1 MTGPIPRPGILG
13 LQPYVGGA
21 AGADGGAAPLINI
34 ASNESPLGAS
44 PMARAAYE
52 AAAGGLAIYPN
63 GGCDGLRSALA
74 RYHGLDPAR
83 IVCGAGSDELIA
95 LLCKAYAGE
104 GDEVLHSAHG
114 FLMYALSAKSAGAT
128 PIAAPELALTT
139 DVDALLSRVTARTK
153 LVFVANPNNPTGTY
167 LTQEQMTALHG
178 GLPDTVMLVIDA
190 AYAEYVGHNDY
201 DCGVELVS
209 RHDNVVMTRTFS
221 KIYGLAGLRV
231 GWMYGPAAV
240 VDVINRVRGPFNVSS
255 AAQAAAVA
263 ALEDIAHTD
272 RARANNDA
280 VMAWFSTQ
288 CTELGLTVNPSAGN
302 FVIVRFDETPGR
314 DAEAA
319 FEHLRARGILVRR
332 MGGYGLGAW
341 LRMTIGTQ
349 AQMQDTADA
358 LRAFV
363 GAS

>member
-1 MTGPIPRPGILG
+1 MTGPTPRPGILE

-21 AGADGGAAPLINI
+21 AGADGAAPPINI
-34 ASNESPLGAS
+34 AANESPLGAS
-44 PMARAAYE
+44 PLARAAYE
-52 AAAGGLAIYPN
+52 AAAQGLAIYPD
-63 GGCDGLRSALA
+63 GGCDALRSALA
-74 RYHGLDPAR
+74 RYHGLDAAR

-95 LLCKAYAGE
+95 LLCKAYAGA

-114 FLMYALSAKSAGAT
+114 FLMYAISAKSAGAT
-128 PIAAPELALTT
+128 PVAAPERALTT
-139 DVDALLSRVTARTK
+139 DVDALLSRVTERTR

-167 LTQEQMTALHG
+167 LTQDEMAALHA

-190 AYAEYVGHNDY
+190 AYAEYVGNNDY
-201 DCGVELVS
+201 DSGVELVE
-209 RHDNVVMTRTFS
+209 RHSNVVMTRTFS
-221 KIYGLAGLRV
+221 KIYGLAALRV

-240 VDVINRVRGPFNVSS
+240 VDVVNRVRGPFNVSG

-263 ALEDIAHTD
+263 ALGDIAHTD

-280 VMAWFSTQ
+280 VKAWFVGQ
-288 CTELGLTVNPSAGN
+288 CGEMGLAVNPSAGN

-314 DAEAA
+314 DAAAA
-319 FEHLRARGILVRR
+319 FEHLLERGILARQ

-349 AQMQDTADA
+349 AQMQETADA
-358 LRAFV
+358 LRAFA